1 MGAPA
6 GDIEVLAEFISIYC
20 GDVHPEAEKMVIRAG
35 GDLGEYVNSQHIHLC
50 DECGKLLL
58 HAASKRIVCPYDP
71 KPSCKKCETH
81 CYAPRYRNQ
90 IREVM
95 RYSGK
100 RLIQKGKLNLI
111 WKYIS

>member
-1 MGAPA
+1 MGSPA

-20 GDVHPEAEKMVIRAG
+20 ADTHPEAGNYEVRAG
-35 GDLGEYVNSQHIHLC
+35 GSLGEHVNSLGIQLC
-50 DECGKLLL
+50 DECKKLLL

-81 CYAPRYRNQ
+81 CYAPKYRDQ

-95 RYSGK
+95 KYSGK
-100 RLIQKGKLNLI
+100 RLIKKGKLNLI

>member
-1 MGAPA
+1 MGSPA

-20 GDVHPEAEKMVIRAG
+20 ADTHPEAEKYEVRAG
-35 GDLGEYVNSQHIHLC
+35 GTLGEHVNSLGIQLC
-50 DECGKLLL
+50 VECKKLLL
-58 HAASKRIVCPYDP
+58 HSASKRIVCPYDP

-81 CYAPRYRNQ
+81 CYTPKYRDQ

-100 RLIQKGKLNLI
+100 QLIKKGKLNLI